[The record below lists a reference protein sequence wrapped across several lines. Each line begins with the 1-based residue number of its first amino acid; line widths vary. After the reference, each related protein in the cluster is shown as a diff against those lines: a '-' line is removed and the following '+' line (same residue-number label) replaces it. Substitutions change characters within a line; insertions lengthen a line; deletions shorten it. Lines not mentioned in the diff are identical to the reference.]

1 VSGVGCRKTTR
12 RTPTCATFLA
22 VCLLLAGCSVVGST
36 PAVRT
41 YRLDYPP
48 PAPDPSTSV
57 GPTLRVVPFGIA
69 SLYDRQGF
77 VYRDG
82 RYDIG
87 VDSYHR
93 WLTAPA
99 AMITDLIARDLSA
112 TRQFSAV
119 LQGAS
124 SLAATYEL
132 SGTIEELEERPDGG
146 CSAHLRMRVL
156 LAELPD
162 KGRRRVVFE
171 DVLAADEPCTR
182 GDPESFVAAMSRA
195 VQHVSEQLQAQV
207 RAAGAR
213 S

>member
-1 VSGVGCRKTTR
+1 VW
-12 RTPTCATFLA
+12 
-22 VCLLLAGCSVVGST
+22 LLLASCSVVRST

-48 PAPDPSTSV
+48 PAPDPSPEAA
-57 GPTLRVVPFGIA
+57 PTLRIVPFGIA

-87 VDSYHR
+87 VDSYNR

-99 AMITDLIARDLSA
+99 GMITDLIARDLAA

-124 SLAATYEL
+124 SLAASYEL
-132 SGTIEELEERPDGG
+132 NATIEELEERPDGG
-146 CSAHLRMRVL
+146 CSAHLRLRVL
-156 LAELPD
+156 FVKLPD

-171 DVLAADEPCTR
+171 DVLSADDPCTH

-195 VQHVSEQLQAQV
+195 VQRVSEQLQGQM
-207 RAAGAR
+207 RAATAR
-213 S
+213 